1 MKTISFVTACMT
13 VLPFWAE
20 AADPKCSFLSA
31 DDGPPFSFELP
42 SMALSHPLSNLP
54 IEFRGVSPIVTRGQL
69 KHGEMPKVTIQ
80 RYSTRP
86 DVFYDEVENRVI
98 VASNGCGELDG
109 TDTTV
114 SRSTNSDGG
123 STSNTLPDSQNTGA
137 SVSGA
142 FAAIRK
148 PGLFTW
154 AGTALAFGFS
164 RKPLLA
170 SAFVAVGLANTAQA
184 QEEACEPVVQV
195 LVQAPAAYKGA
206 AEVCWEEINDPA
218 ICPDP
223 FPTYPTC
230 NDPSPTCEVAVVGA
244 GAGGLYTALR

>member
-1 MKTISFVTACMT
+1 MKIISFVAAWVT
-13 VLPFWAE
+13 VCPLWAS

-31 DDGPPFSFELP
+31 DEGPPFSFELP
-42 SMALSHPLSNLP
+42 SIVLSHPLSDLP
-54 IEFRGVSPIVTRGQL
+54 IEFRGVSPIVTRSQL
-69 KHGEMPKVTIQ
+69 KHGEKAKVTIQ
-80 RYSTRP
+80 RYSARP

-98 VASNGCGELDG
+98 VTSNDCGEMDG
-109 TDTTV
+109 TEISKTV
-114 SRSTNSDGG
+114 PETSNNGG
-123 STSNTLPDSQNTGA
+123 STGTSAQNNGA

-142 FAAIRK
+142 SALMRT
-148 PGLFTW
+148 PRLFSW
-154 AGTALAFGFS
+154 ASTALAAGLS

-170 SAFVAVGLANTAQA
+170 SAIVAVGLANSAQA
-184 QEEACEPVVQV
+184 HEEACQPVVQV

-206 AEVCWEEINDPA
+206 VDVCLEEINDPA

-230 NDPSPTCEVAVVGA
+230 NDPAPTCELAVVGA